1 MEFFRAPVQ
10 VIFLAWVYEKGD
22 RYLRGVLMFTLFILL
37 ESGLGNDSLDQKFF
51 FFLCAIFFFFTIDI
65 NSLILDIYMMGLV
78 RIVGWEHFQEMCRMG
93 SAIA

>member
-51 FFLCAIFFFFTIDI
+51 SSSAQSFFSSQST
-65 NSLILDIYMMGLV
+65 LIL
-78 RIVGWEHFQEMCRMG
+78 
-93 SAIA
+93 